1 MELSNLNII
10 ILIFK
15 ILCGTTTLF
24 MVGYWV
30 YEFQKN
36 EDVSQVQYISIKEM
50 EEVFHPEMTI
60 CIFKPLLIEAFDENV
75 NYDDYLEYL
84 YGDRDHDTKYDS
96 IRFYN
101 VTINIFDYLQYP
113 VSLVQR
119 DTTIDEDS
127 CKAESNCSSI
137 SLRNSFSGFVNGK
150 FTRCFSIGISQ
161 NFAKH
166 AHAIGL
172 RFKSSLADV
181 LENMQKNGLGGAF
194 LVSNYPNQVSRYV
207 NKYQKIWRTA
217 SKRYMNIAVEIA
229 GMEILKRRDKKDD
242 PCITNWK
249 DYDNLLIKRHVSKLE
264 CSTPYLNESSK
275 PICSSAVEMIE
286 SSYDM
291 DLLKEKFKPC
301 QGMSNVEI
309 DYRDLDVDDTQN
321 SGPELQLRI
330 EYPSEVKMIT
340 QARSVDLHALV
351 GYIGGYIGL
360 FLGMSF
366 IVSIVQIISYFV
378 YSHAAFDKYEIIF
391 TLMILSGYAV
401 IQIPEFAFSICKY
414 ARRRCLDNNIPKQ
427 DKT

>member
-1 MELSNLNII
+1 MCFLNTFSTNKALKYVRNVNQIYSKEFGHPLLIFQQRFNFKMEISNFNVITFV
-10 ILIFK
+10 FK

-75 NYDDYLEYL
+75 NYDEYLEYL
-84 YGDRDHDTKYDS
+84 YGDRDHDKKYDS

-137 SLRNSFSGFVNGK
+137 LLRNSFSGFVNGK

-166 AHAIGL
+166 AHAIIL
-172 RFKSSLADV
+172 RFESTLADV
-181 LENMQKNGLGGAF
+181 LEDMQKNGLGGTF
-194 LVSNYPNQVSRYV
+194 LVSNYPKQVSRYV

-217 SKRYMNIAVEIA
+217 SKRYMNIAVLIA

-249 DYDNLLIKRHVSKLE
+249 DYDNILMNEHIDRVG
-264 CSTPYLNESSK
+264 CSNPYLNQGK
-275 PICSSAVEMIE
+275 VICSNATKIKE
-286 SSYDM
+286 SRYDM
-291 DLLKEKFKPC
+291 NIIRRKFKAC
-301 QGMSNVEI
+301 QEMSNIEI
-309 DYRDLDVDDTQN
+309 QYIDKGISPAANATFSLW
-321 SGPELQLRI
+321 I
-330 EYPSEVKMIT
+330 EYSSDLKIIT
-340 QARSVDLHALV
+340 QAPSVDLHALI
-351 GYIGGYIGL
+351 GNIGGYIGL
-360 FLGMSF
+360 FLGMSSTSF
-366 IVSIVQIISYFV
+366 IF
-378 YSHAAFDKYEIIF
+378 
-391 TLMILSGYAV
+391 L
-401 IQIPEFAFSICKY
+401 
-414 ARRRCLDNNIPKQ
+414 
-427 DKT
+427 